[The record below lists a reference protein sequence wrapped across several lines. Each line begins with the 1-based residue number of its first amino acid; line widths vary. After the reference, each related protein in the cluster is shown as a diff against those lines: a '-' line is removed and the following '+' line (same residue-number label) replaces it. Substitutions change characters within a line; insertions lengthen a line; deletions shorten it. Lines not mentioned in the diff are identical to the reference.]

1 MKKYTF
7 VFALFVIMTLT
18 ACGSE
23 STTNDQTDSTTN
35 QTDPTE
41 EAPVITEEAPV
52 ITEEAPVITEDE
64 DAKMVENPTTESIQ

>member
-41 EAPVITEEAPV
+41 EALV

>member
-41 EAPVITEEAPV
+41 EAPVITEES
-52 ITEEAPVITEDE
+52 PVITEDE

>member
-52 ITEEAPVITEDE
+52 ITEDE